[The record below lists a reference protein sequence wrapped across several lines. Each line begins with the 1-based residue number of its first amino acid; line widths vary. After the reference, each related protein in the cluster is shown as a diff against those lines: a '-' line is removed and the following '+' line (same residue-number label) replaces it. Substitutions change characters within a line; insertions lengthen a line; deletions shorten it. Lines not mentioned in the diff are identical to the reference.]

1 MYESK
6 IVRDYRDGKVT
17 KEQLEPPGST
27 CDQNAKVNDG
37 LSAASRAQLAHQ
49 TGEEIVDADI
59 ARQTVEQQAT
69 IEYTLCEYSI
79 ASRTNNRMHAL
90 RDSC

>member
-1 MYESK
+1 MGNLAQIQSPLYEKALLHVENK

-17 KEQLEPPGST
+17 KEQLDHCST

-59 ARQTVEQQAT
+59 ARQTVEQKKQQ
-69 IEYTLCEYSI
+69 
-79 ASRTNNRMHAL
+79 
-90 RDSC
+90 